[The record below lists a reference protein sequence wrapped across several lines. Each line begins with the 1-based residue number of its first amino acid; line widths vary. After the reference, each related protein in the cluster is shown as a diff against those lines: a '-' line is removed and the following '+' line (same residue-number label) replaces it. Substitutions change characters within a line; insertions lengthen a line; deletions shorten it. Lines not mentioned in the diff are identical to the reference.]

1 MASANR
7 TQISSVVETTL
18 GTVPNTPRMRLRTVD
33 GESLNYRPTFVDPED
48 LRSDR
53 MTGDSIMTGTQ
64 NDGGLNY
71 KLNYPYPAAPQDVDL
86 QSAFYAP
93 WTSTNSRD
101 NDGTADSVITDVATT
116 NTVVTMTTG
125 TSFTAKA
132 LYRFTGFAVTGNNGV
147 FACTTASATV
157 PRFVGSGIT
166 NESAPLAAA
175 RIKEVGFIG
184 DSGDINATST
194 GLSSTTTDFTT
205 FAGLAV
211 GKWIKIGGTG
221 ASFRFVTSAL
231 NTWVRVTAVTATT
244 VTFDNRPSGWTT
256 ETGTALTIKFWY
268 GDQIKNGTTQVS
280 QTIERGFLGQTVPT
294 YIVHKGMVVGQYQLS
309 ITAKQVITAAVT
321 FMGMSGSEST
331 STLDASPDA
340 VPALA
345 TYPVFAGSVNVGRV
359 GEGGSALSSPN
370 WVRSLQINIAN
381 NLTPVE
387 SIDTA
392 GPVSITGHE
401 CTVTGTMETYFG
413 DDTLLAKF
421 YAGTASSIVSIMT
434 KGNQAMIFTLPRV
447 IYTGGGSPN
456 ATGKNTEIMN
466 SLQYRASKDEVY
478 TSALVT
484 LDRLEYFEA

>member
-1 MASANR
+1 
-7 TQISSVVETTL
+7 
-18 GTVPNTPRMRLRTVD
+18 MRLRTVT
-33 GESLNYRPTFVDPED
+33 GESLNYRPTFVDPME

-64 NDGGLNY
+64 NDGALNY
-71 KLNYPYPAAPQDVDL
+71 ELNYPYPSAPKDVDL
-86 QSAFYAP
+86 QSAFFNT
-93 WTSTNSRD
+93 WTNTNSRD

-147 FACTTASATV
+147 FKCTTASATV

-166 NESAPLAAA
+166 DESAPLAAA

-205 FAGLAV
+205 FAGLAA
-211 GKWIKIGGTG
+211 GKWIKIGGSTAG
-221 ASFRFVTSAL
+221 MKFVTSAL
-231 NTWVRVTAVTATT
+231 NGWARVTAVAATT
-244 VTFDNRPSGWTT
+244 LTLDNRPTGWTT
-256 ETGTALTIKFWY
+256 ETGTALTIKIWY
-268 GDQIKNGTTQVS
+268 GDQIKNGTTTAS
-280 QTIERGFLGQTVPT
+280 QTIERGFMGQTVPT

-309 ITAKQVITAAVT
+309 LTAKQVITASVT
-321 FMGMSGSEST
+321 FLGMSGAEST
-331 STLDASPDA
+331 TTQDASPDA
-340 VPALA
+340 IPALA
-345 TYPVFAGSVNVGRV
+345 TYPVFAASANVGRV

-370 WVRSLQINIAN
+370 WVRALQINISN

-401 CTVTGTMETYFG
+401 CTVTGTMDTYFG

-421 YAGTASSIVSIMT
+421 YAGTASSIVSIVA
-434 KGNQAMIFTLPRV
+434 KAPQAVIVTLPRV
-447 IYTGGGSPN
+447 IYNGGGSPN
-456 ATGKNTEIMN
+456 ATGKNTEITA
-466 SLQYRASKDEVY
+466 SYSFRCSKDETT
-478 TSALVT
+478 TSALAT
-484 LDRLEYFEA
+484 IDRLEYYEA